1 MSRILMITD
10 GRFADQIRVSN
21 EARAMASAGLQ
32 VEVHAL
38 DSFCDNAS
46 WEWHGVTVHQHR
58 LPKWCHW
65 ARVLNAEL
73 PFYALVVARTLKK
86 ALAHAYPD
94 VIHVHNLFVWRGAR
108 KLTGQWPKVK
118 WVLDI
123 AENLP
128 EIMQEYDHVKRGLG
142 RWMIRPSR
150 WAELQARALNDA
162 DHVVLVTQAA
172 LADYTDRLGLMP
184 DKGVICDN
192 VPWDDHIGMEGL
204 DGLKRRFAD
213 AFVLF
218 YFGDTS
224 RRRGTDLAI
233 LAMPRIVAAVP
244 NAHLVIVGKNNREDV
259 FLQELKSLSPV
270 GDHIHLEGFQPMASL
285 GAYLSVANVGLSPLV
300 RNVHHDTTH
309 ANKLFQF
316 MHGALPLVVSDCPA
330 QANLVTTTNTGLVHR
345 GGDVDSLVEVILT
358 LAQNPS
364 MAREMGE
371 RGQAAVKARFNWH
384 EEIQPYLQRVCG
396 RAHQRS

>member
-1 MSRILMITD
+1 M
-10 GRFADQIRVSN
+10 
-21 EARAMASAGLQ
+21 
-32 VEVHAL
+32 
-38 DSFCDNAS
+38 
-46 WEWHGVTVHQHR
+46 
-58 LPKWCHW
+58 
-65 ARVLNAEL
+65 
-73 PFYALVVARTLKK
+73 
-86 ALAHAYPD
+86 
-94 VIHVHNLFVWRGAR
+94 
-108 KLTGQWPKVK
+108 
-118 WVLDI
+118 
-123 AENLP
+123 
-128 EIMQEYDHVKRGLG
+128 
-142 RWMIRPSR
+142 
-150 WAELQARALNDA
+150 
-162 DHVVLVTQAA
+162 
-172 LADYTDRLGLMP
+172 
-184 DKGVICDN
+184 
-192 VPWDDHIGMEGL
+192 
-204 DGLKRRFAD
+204 KRRFAD

-233 LAMPRIVAAVP
+233 LAMPRIVAEVP

-270 GDHIHLEGFQPMASL
+270 GDHIHLEGFQPMGSL

-345 GGDVDSLVEVILT
+345 GGDVDSLVEAILT